1 MRARQLSEASPCELL
16 VAGQEAQAVVEREEQ
31 DAVARVPDI
40 ELRVARVQQEIL
52 RLVRAEAESEAQA
65 EQRVAARTA
74 LARKDLVAV
83 DEIQV
88 AAAQRL
94 GPVQSALFKRPL
106 QQLRQLRRVQ
116 GRIVPLQIS
125 AQIGAAGKLLLQFG
139 CRFRLHFILQRTI
152 ILSL

>member
-1 MRARQLSEASPCELL
+1 MHVELL

-74 LARKDLVAV
+74 LARKDLVAL

>member
-1 MRARQLSEASPCELL
+1 MHVELL